1 MKICA
6 YIFFLHIASYCGQV
20 CVLILGYLKHIC
32 RDDIVGVERHEN
44 VIGSALSI
52 LGVIF
57 GLWDEH
63 MNLLQTGETTLM
75 SSTLINLQIFNYTVM
90 MCWRE
95 LILYRHYYFNI
106 DLRIINFVALS
117 KRRHWILF

>member
-1 MKICA
+1 MNSLIIQVIPKQENRTVDLVIKIKICA

-63 MNLLQTGETTLM
+63 MNLLQTGKTNLM
-75 SSTLINLQIFNYTVM
+75 SSALDQFA
-90 MCWRE
+90 
-95 LILYRHYYFNI
+95 NI
-106 DLRIINFVALS
+106 
-117 KRRHWILF
+117 